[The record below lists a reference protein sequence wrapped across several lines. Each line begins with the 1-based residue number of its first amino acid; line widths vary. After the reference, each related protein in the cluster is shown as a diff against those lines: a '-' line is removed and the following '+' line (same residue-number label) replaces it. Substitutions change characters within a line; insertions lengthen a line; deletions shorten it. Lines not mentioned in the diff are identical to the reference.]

1 MKHMLW
7 KSSIVALALT
17 VGMSSSVFA
26 SNEDYEK
33 DESVYVVL
41 NSDGS
46 VDNTTVTEWLHSDN
60 GLSHVVDKSNL
71 TNIKN
76 ISSDETPTIDGD
88 NLIWESTANDIYYQG
103 NSDKPLPFSMDVTYM
118 LDGVAIN
125 ANELAG
131 KSGELQIHIKLKNDS
146 VTTQTVD
153 GKTINVSPLFPI
165 VMIVNM
171 PLEQFSNVN
180 VDHGAIVSE
189 GKNQIITMTTILGL
203 DNAIDGM
210 DVSQLDEI
218 KDKLVTEF
226 TITATVDTM
235 DVPSIMLASATSNSS
250 TSVDN
255 VDMSELTNG
264 INDLKDA
271 TAQILDGT
279 VQLKDANIELNDKMG
294 EFQGKVGEFK
304 DGVNQVESGSKK
316 LSEGSKA
323 LSDGIISLQNQV
335 NGLIS
340 QLGNLDINQI
350 GGMLGDVSGVMGT
363 LQGVP
368 TQLDA
373 MNAQLDAQVTYLNNM
388 MANLSAK
395 FTPEAIQEKIDGTG
409 AKIAGTIGDT
419 INAALSGNV
428 PTDAAL
434 PELTNPIDINNF
446 VKIEL
451 DAATI
456 TGKDPLVGAIKN
468 SGLPEDQINS
478 LLALVKGISAESN
491 ASLNVDTYGFNA
503 AMNEAMGK
511 VMADT
516 AATTAKTVIDGAK
529 YAVSQVTSN
538 QDLTNGI
545 DAQIAQGVSVVAT
558 EELTALSGELVGKVN
573 EMKEMIDQAKQ
584 LITGMTTTVNGILE
598 KTKDID
604 FAKIG
609 ELGNKLP
616 AASAGIQQL
625 VDGGKQ
631 LNTGA
636 NDLHDG
642 IVKLQ
647 DATNKIVDAT
657 NQFKDATQK
666 LAESTGELNDGV
678 TRFSQEGIDELDSK
692 VNDAIGELDNA
703 MDIVNTYLDESNI
716 YTGYGDSVDG
726 IQPNFKVIMKTKEVT
741 YEPQEA
747 TVSETS
753 VESTSFWQRV
763 VDLFK

>member
-1 MKHMLW
+1 MLW

-323 LSDGIISLQNQV
+323 LSEGIVSLQTQMNTLVTQLSGMNLSQMGDLLTLVGGTMESLKDVPDQLAAMQSQLNTAAGELAKVEESINQQMTFDVIKAQV
-335 NGLIS
+335 NAPQESLGGVSAPKALIEGVK
-340 QLGNLDINQI
+340 QPIINAIDAVTAPEINAPTVDLTNLLSETVSSSAAINE
-350 GGMLGDVSGVMGT
+350 
-363 LQGVP
+363 
-368 TQLDA
+368 
-373 MNAQLDAQVTYLNNM
+373 
-388 MANLSAK
+388 
-395 FTPEAIQEKIDGTG
+395 EAIKQALLENGISEDKIDGVMN
-409 AKIAGTIGDT
+409 TIKNNVSSTPSYDVTT
-419 INAALSGNV
+419 IN
-428 PTDAAL
+428 
-434 PELTNPIDINNF
+434 
-446 VKIEL
+446 
-451 DAATI
+451 
-456 TGKDPLVGAIKN
+456 
-468 SGLPEDQINS
+468 Q
-478 LLALVKGISAESN
+478 
-491 ASLNVDTYGFNA
+491 
-503 AMNEAMGK
+503 
-511 VMADT
+511 
-516 AATTAKTVIDGAK
+516 
-529 YAVSQVTSN
+529 AVSQGIASQMPNVAELVSN
-538 QDLTNGI
+538 LKTQLTNGI
-545 DAQIAQGVSVVAT
+545 STSLDGNVDTVANAMTNVGLSVAKT
-558 EELTALSGELVGKVN
+558 EAHLVQESLNTKMGEMNGMITQANALLTK
-573 EMKEMIDQAKQ
+573 
-584 LITGMTTTVNGILE
+584 MTTTVNGILE

-631 LNTGA
+631 LYTGA

-647 DATNKIVDAT
+647 DATNKIVDAI

-726 IQPNFKVIMKTKEVT
+726 IQPSFKVIMKTKEVT

>member
-60 GLSHVVDKSNL
+60 ELSHVVDKSNL

-125 ANELAG
+125 ANDLAG

-323 LSDGIISLQNQV
+323 LSEGIVSLQTQMNTLVTQLSGMNLSQMGDLLTLVGGTMESLKDVPDQLAAMQSQLNTAAGELAKVEESINQQMTFDVIKAQV
-335 NGLIS
+335 NAPQESLGGVSAPKALIEGVK
-340 QLGNLDINQI
+340 QPIINAIDAVTAPEINAPTVDLTNLLSKTVSSSAAINE
-350 GGMLGDVSGVMGT
+350 
-363 LQGVP
+363 
-368 TQLDA
+368 
-373 MNAQLDAQVTYLNNM
+373 
-388 MANLSAK
+388 
-395 FTPEAIQEKIDGTG
+395 EAIKQALLENGISEDKIDGVMN
-409 AKIAGTIGDT
+409 TIKNNVSSTPSYDVTT
-419 INAALSGNV
+419 IN
-428 PTDAAL
+428 
-434 PELTNPIDINNF
+434 
-446 VKIEL
+446 
-451 DAATI
+451 
-456 TGKDPLVGAIKN
+456 
-468 SGLPEDQINS
+468 Q
-478 LLALVKGISAESN
+478 
-491 ASLNVDTYGFNA
+491 
-503 AMNEAMGK
+503 
-511 VMADT
+511 
-516 AATTAKTVIDGAK
+516 
-529 YAVSQVTSN
+529 AVSQGIASQMPNVAELVSN
-538 QDLTNGI
+538 LKTQLTNGI
-545 DAQIAQGVSVVAT
+545 STSLDGNVDTVANAMTNVGLSVAKT
-558 EELTALSGELVGKVN
+558 EAHLVQESLNTKMGEMNGMITQANALLTK
-573 EMKEMIDQAKQ
+573 
-584 LITGMTTTVNGILE
+584 MTTTVNGILE

>member
-323 LSDGIISLQNQV
+323 LSEGIVSLQTQMNTLVTQLSGMNLSQMGDLLTLVGGTMESLKDVPDQLAAMQSQLNTAAGELAKVEESINQQMTFDVIKAQV
-335 NGLIS
+335 NAPQESLGGVSAPKALIEGVK
-340 QLGNLDINQI
+340 QPIINAIDAVTAPEINAPTVDLTNL
-350 GGMLGDVSGVMGT
+350 LSETVSS
-363 LQGVP
+363 
-368 TQLDA
+368 
-373 MNAQLDAQVTYLNNM
+373 
-388 MANLSAK
+388 SAAIK
-395 FTPEAIQEKIDGTG
+395 EEAIKQALLENGISEDKIDGVMN
-409 AKIAGTIGDT
+409 TIKNNVSSTPSYDVTT
-419 INAALSGNV
+419 INQAVSQGIASQMPNV
-428 PTDAAL
+428 AELISNLKAQ
-434 PELTNPIDINNF
+434 LTNDISTS
-446 VKIEL
+446 L
-451 DAATI
+451 D
-456 TGKDPLVGAIKN
+456 G
-468 SGLPEDQINS
+468 
-478 LLALVKGISAESN
+478 
-491 ASLNVDTYGFNA
+491 NVDTVANA
-503 AMNEAMGK
+503 MTNVGLS
-511 VMADT
+511 V
-516 AATTAKTVIDGAK
+516 AKTEAHLVQESLNTKMGEMNGMITQAN
-529 YAVSQVTSN
+529 AL
-538 QDLTNGI
+538 LTN
-545 DAQIAQGVSVVAT
+545 
-558 EELTALSGELVGKVN
+558 
-573 EMKEMIDQAKQ
+573 
-584 LITGMTTTVNGILE
+584 MTTTVNGILE

-726 IQPNFKVIMKTKEVT
+726 IQPSFKVIMKTKEVT

>member
-60 GLSHVVDKSNL
+60 ELSHVVDKSNL

-125 ANELAG
+125 ANDLAG

-271 TAQILDGT
+271 TAEILDGT

-323 LSDGIISLQNQV
+323 LSDGIVSLQTQMNTLVTQLSGMNLSQMGDLLTLVGGTMESLKDVPDQLAAMQFQLNTAAGELAKVEESINQQMTFDVIKAQV
-335 NGLIS
+335 NAPQESLGGVSAPKALIEGVK
-340 QLGNLDINQI
+340 QPIINAIDAVTAPEINAPTVNLTNLLSKTVSSSAAINE
-350 GGMLGDVSGVMGT
+350 
-363 LQGVP
+363 
-368 TQLDA
+368 
-373 MNAQLDAQVTYLNNM
+373 
-388 MANLSAK
+388 
-395 FTPEAIQEKIDGTG
+395 EAIKQALLENGISEDKIDGVMN
-409 AKIAGTIGDT
+409 TIKNNVSSTPSYDVTT
-419 INAALSGNV
+419 IN
-428 PTDAAL
+428 
-434 PELTNPIDINNF
+434 
-446 VKIEL
+446 
-451 DAATI
+451 
-456 TGKDPLVGAIKN
+456 
-468 SGLPEDQINS
+468 Q
-478 LLALVKGISAESN
+478 
-491 ASLNVDTYGFNA
+491 
-503 AMNEAMGK
+503 
-511 VMADT
+511 
-516 AATTAKTVIDGAK
+516 
-529 YAVSQVTSN
+529 AVSQGIASQMPNVAELVSN
-538 QDLTNGI
+538 LKTQLTNGI
-545 DAQIAQGVSVVAT
+545 STSLDGNVETVANAMTNVGLSVAKT
-558 EELTALSGELVGKVN
+558 EAHLVQESLNTKMGEMNGMITQANALLTK
-573 EMKEMIDQAKQ
+573 
-584 LITGMTTTVNGILE
+584 MTTTVNGILE

-631 LNTGA
+631 LYTGA

-726 IQPNFKVIMKTKEVT
+726 IQPSFKVIMKTKEVT

>member
-60 GLSHVVDKSNL
+60 ELSHVVDKSNL

-125 ANELAG
+125 ANDLAG

-271 TAQILDGT
+271 TAEILDGT

-323 LSDGIISLQNQV
+323 LSEGIVSLQTQMNTLVTQLSGMNLSQMGDLLTLVGGTMESLKDVPDQLAAMQSQLNTAAGELAKVEESINQQMTFDVIKAQV
-335 NGLIS
+335 NAPQESLGGVSAPKALIEGVK
-340 QLGNLDINQI
+340 QPIINAIDAVTAPEINAPTVDLTNLLSETVSSSASINE
-350 GGMLGDVSGVMGT
+350 
-363 LQGVP
+363 
-368 TQLDA
+368 
-373 MNAQLDAQVTYLNNM
+373 
-388 MANLSAK
+388 
-395 FTPEAIQEKIDGTG
+395 EAIKQALLENGISEDKIDGVMN
-409 AKIAGTIGDT
+409 TIKNNVSSTPSYDVTT
-419 INAALSGNV
+419 IN
-428 PTDAAL
+428 
-434 PELTNPIDINNF
+434 
-446 VKIEL
+446 
-451 DAATI
+451 
-456 TGKDPLVGAIKN
+456 
-468 SGLPEDQINS
+468 Q
-478 LLALVKGISAESN
+478 
-491 ASLNVDTYGFNA
+491 
-503 AMNEAMGK
+503 
-511 VMADT
+511 
-516 AATTAKTVIDGAK
+516 
-529 YAVSQVTSN
+529 AVSQGIASQMPNVAELVSN
-538 QDLTNGI
+538 LKTQLTNGI
-545 DAQIAQGVSVVAT
+545 STSLDGNVDTVANAMTNVGLSVAKT
-558 EELTALSGELVGKVN
+558 EAHLVQESLNTKMGEMNGMITQANALLTK
-573 EMKEMIDQAKQ
+573 
-584 LITGMTTTVNGILE
+584 MTTTVNGILE

-726 IQPNFKVIMKTKEVT
+726 IQPSFKVIMKTKEVT

>member
-60 GLSHVVDKSNL
+60 ELSHVVDKSNL

-125 ANELAG
+125 ANDLAG

-271 TAQILDGT
+271 TAEILDGT

-323 LSDGIISLQNQV
+323 LSEGIVSLQTQMNTLVTQLSGMNLSQMGDLLTLVGGTMESLKDVPDQLAAMQSQLNTAAGELAKVEESINQQMTFDVIKAQV
-335 NGLIS
+335 NAPQESLGGVSAPKALIEGVK
-340 QLGNLDINQI
+340 QPIINAIDAVTAPEINAPTVDLTNL
-350 GGMLGDVSGVMGT
+350 LSKTVSS
-363 LQGVP
+363 
-368 TQLDA
+368 
-373 MNAQLDAQVTYLNNM
+373 
-388 MANLSAK
+388 SAAIK
-395 FTPEAIQEKIDGTG
+395 EEAIKQALLENGISEDKIDGVMN
-409 AKIAGTIGDT
+409 TIKNNVSSTPSYDVTT
-419 INAALSGNV
+419 IN
-428 PTDAAL
+428 
-434 PELTNPIDINNF
+434 
-446 VKIEL
+446 
-451 DAATI
+451 
-456 TGKDPLVGAIKN
+456 
-468 SGLPEDQINS
+468 Q
-478 LLALVKGISAESN
+478 
-491 ASLNVDTYGFNA
+491 
-503 AMNEAMGK
+503 
-511 VMADT
+511 
-516 AATTAKTVIDGAK
+516 
-529 YAVSQVTSN
+529 AVSQGIASQMPNVAELVSN
-538 QDLTNGI
+538 LKTQLTNGI
-545 DAQIAQGVSVVAT
+545 STSLDGNVDTVANAMTNVGLSVAKT
-558 EELTALSGELVGKVN
+558 EAHLVQESLNTKMGEMNGMITQANALLTK
-573 EMKEMIDQAKQ
+573 
-584 LITGMTTTVNGILE
+584 MTTTVNGILE

-726 IQPNFKVIMKTKEVT
+726 IQPSFKVIMKTKEVT

>member
-60 GLSHVVDKSNL
+60 ELSHVVDKSNL

-271 TAQILDGT
+271 TAEILDGT

-323 LSDGIISLQNQV
+323 LSEGIVSLQTQMNTLVTQLSGMNLSQMGDLLTLVGGTMESLKDVPDQLAAMQSQLNTAAGELAKVEESINQQMTFDVIKAQV
-335 NGLIS
+335 NAPQESLGGVSAPKALIEGVK
-340 QLGNLDINQI
+340 QPIINAIDAVTAPEINAPTVDLTNLLSETVSSSASINE
-350 GGMLGDVSGVMGT
+350 
-363 LQGVP
+363 
-368 TQLDA
+368 
-373 MNAQLDAQVTYLNNM
+373 
-388 MANLSAK
+388 
-395 FTPEAIQEKIDGTG
+395 EAIKQALLENGISEDKIDGVMN
-409 AKIAGTIGDT
+409 TIKNNVSSTPSYDVTT
-419 INAALSGNV
+419 IN
-428 PTDAAL
+428 
-434 PELTNPIDINNF
+434 
-446 VKIEL
+446 
-451 DAATI
+451 
-456 TGKDPLVGAIKN
+456 
-468 SGLPEDQINS
+468 Q
-478 LLALVKGISAESN
+478 
-491 ASLNVDTYGFNA
+491 
-503 AMNEAMGK
+503 
-511 VMADT
+511 
-516 AATTAKTVIDGAK
+516 
-529 YAVSQVTSN
+529 AVSQGIASQMPNVAELVSN
-538 QDLTNGI
+538 LKTQLTNGI
-545 DAQIAQGVSVVAT
+545 STSLDGNVDTVANAMTNVGLSVAKT
-558 EELTALSGELVGKVN
+558 EAHLVQESLNTKMGEMNGMITQANALLTK
-573 EMKEMIDQAKQ
+573 
-584 LITGMTTTVNGILE
+584 MTTTVNGILE

-726 IQPNFKVIMKTKEVT
+726 IQPSFKVIMKTKEVT

>member
-60 GLSHVVDKSNL
+60 ELSHVVDKSNL

-125 ANELAG
+125 ANDLAG

-323 LSDGIISLQNQV
+323 LSEGIVSLQTQMNTLVTQLSGMNLSQMGDLLTLVGGTMESLKDVPDQLAAMQSQLNTAAGELAKVEESINQQMTFDVIKAQV
-335 NGLIS
+335 NAPQESLGGVSAPKALIEGVK
-340 QLGNLDINQI
+340 QPIINAIDAVTAPEINAPTVDLTNLLSKTVSSSAAINE
-350 GGMLGDVSGVMGT
+350 
-363 LQGVP
+363 
-368 TQLDA
+368 
-373 MNAQLDAQVTYLNNM
+373 
-388 MANLSAK
+388 
-395 FTPEAIQEKIDGTG
+395 EAIKQALLENGISEDKIDGVMN
-409 AKIAGTIGDT
+409 TIKNNVSSTPSYDVTT
-419 INAALSGNV
+419 IN
-428 PTDAAL
+428 
-434 PELTNPIDINNF
+434 
-446 VKIEL
+446 
-451 DAATI
+451 
-456 TGKDPLVGAIKN
+456 
-468 SGLPEDQINS
+468 Q
-478 LLALVKGISAESN
+478 
-491 ASLNVDTYGFNA
+491 
-503 AMNEAMGK
+503 
-511 VMADT
+511 
-516 AATTAKTVIDGAK
+516 
-529 YAVSQVTSN
+529 AVSQGIASQMPNVAELVSN
-538 QDLTNGI
+538 LKAQLTNGI
-545 DAQIAQGVSVVAT
+545 STSLDGNVDTVANAMTNVGLSVAKT
-558 EELTALSGELVGKVN
+558 EAHLVQESLNTKMGEMNGMITQANALLTK
-573 EMKEMIDQAKQ
+573 
-584 LITGMTTTVNGILE
+584 MTTTVNGILE

-631 LNTGA
+631 LYTGA

-726 IQPNFKVIMKTKEVT
+726 IQPSFKVIMKTKEVT

>member
-60 GLSHVVDKSNL
+60 ELSHVVDKSNL

-323 LSDGIISLQNQV
+323 LSEGIVSLQTQMNTLVTQLSGMNLSQMGDLLTLVGGTMESLKDVPDQLAAMQSQLNTAAGELAKVEESINQQMTFDVIKAQV
-335 NGLIS
+335 NAPQESLGGVSAPKALIEGVK
-340 QLGNLDINQI
+340 QPIINAIDAVTAPEINAPTVDLTNLLSETVSSSAAINE
-350 GGMLGDVSGVMGT
+350 
-363 LQGVP
+363 
-368 TQLDA
+368 
-373 MNAQLDAQVTYLNNM
+373 
-388 MANLSAK
+388 
-395 FTPEAIQEKIDGTG
+395 EAIKQALLENGISEDKIDGVMN
-409 AKIAGTIGDT
+409 TIKNNVSSTPSYDVTT
-419 INAALSGNV
+419 IN
-428 PTDAAL
+428 
-434 PELTNPIDINNF
+434 
-446 VKIEL
+446 
-451 DAATI
+451 
-456 TGKDPLVGAIKN
+456 
-468 SGLPEDQINS
+468 Q
-478 LLALVKGISAESN
+478 
-491 ASLNVDTYGFNA
+491 
-503 AMNEAMGK
+503 
-511 VMADT
+511 
-516 AATTAKTVIDGAK
+516 
-529 YAVSQVTSN
+529 AVSQGIASQMPNVAELVSN
-538 QDLTNGI
+538 LKTQLTNGI
-545 DAQIAQGVSVVAT
+545 STSLDGNVDTVANAMTNVGLSVAKT
-558 EELTALSGELVGKVN
+558 EAHLVQESLNTKMGEMNGMITQANALLTK
-573 EMKEMIDQAKQ
+573 
-584 LITGMTTTVNGILE
+584 MTTTVNGILE

-631 LNTGA
+631 LYTGA

-726 IQPNFKVIMKTKEVT
+726 IQPSFKVIMKTKEVT

>member
-60 GLSHVVDKSNL
+60 ELSHVVDKSNL

-125 ANELAG
+125 ANDLAG

-323 LSDGIISLQNQV
+323 LSEGIVSLQTQMNTLVTQLSGMNLSQMGDLLTLVGGTMESLKDVPDQLAAMQSQLNTAAGELAKVEESINQQMTFDVIKAQV
-335 NGLIS
+335 NAPQESLGGVSAPKALIEGVK
-340 QLGNLDINQI
+340 QPIINAIDAVTAPEINAPTVDLTNLLSETVSSSAAINE
-350 GGMLGDVSGVMGT
+350 
-363 LQGVP
+363 
-368 TQLDA
+368 
-373 MNAQLDAQVTYLNNM
+373 
-388 MANLSAK
+388 
-395 FTPEAIQEKIDGTG
+395 EAIKQALLENGISEDKIDGVMN
-409 AKIAGTIGDT
+409 TIKNNVSSTPSYDVTT
-419 INAALSGNV
+419 IN
-428 PTDAAL
+428 
-434 PELTNPIDINNF
+434 
-446 VKIEL
+446 
-451 DAATI
+451 
-456 TGKDPLVGAIKN
+456 
-468 SGLPEDQINS
+468 Q
-478 LLALVKGISAESN
+478 
-491 ASLNVDTYGFNA
+491 
-503 AMNEAMGK
+503 
-511 VMADT
+511 
-516 AATTAKTVIDGAK
+516 
-529 YAVSQVTSN
+529 AVSQGIASQMPNVAELISN
-538 QDLTNGI
+538 LKAQLTNGI
-545 DAQIAQGVSVVAT
+545 STSLDGNVDTVANAMTNVGLSVAKT
-558 EELTALSGELVGKVN
+558 EAHLVQESLNTKMGEMNGMITQANALLTK
-573 EMKEMIDQAKQ
+573 
-584 LITGMTTTVNGILE
+584 MTTTVNGILE

-726 IQPNFKVIMKTKEVT
+726 IQPSFKVIMKTKEVT

>member
-60 GLSHVVDKSNL
+60 ELSHVVDKSNL

-125 ANELAG
+125 ANDLAG

-323 LSDGIISLQNQV
+323 LSEGIVSLQTQMNTLVTQLSGMNLSQMGDLLTLVGGTMESLKDVPDQLAAMQSQLNTAAGELAKVEESINQQMTFDVIKAQV
-335 NGLIS
+335 NAPQESLGGVSAPKALIEGVK
-340 QLGNLDINQI
+340 QPIINAI
-350 GGMLGDVSGVMGT
+350 DAVTAPEINAPTVDLTILLSKTVSS
-363 LQGVP
+363 
-368 TQLDA
+368 
-373 MNAQLDAQVTYLNNM
+373 
-388 MANLSAK
+388 SAAINE
-395 FTPEAIQEKIDGTG
+395 EAIKQALLENGISEDKIDGVMN
-409 AKIAGTIGDT
+409 TIKNNVSSTPSYDVTT
-419 INAALSGNV
+419 IN
-428 PTDAAL
+428 
-434 PELTNPIDINNF
+434 
-446 VKIEL
+446 
-451 DAATI
+451 
-456 TGKDPLVGAIKN
+456 
-468 SGLPEDQINS
+468 Q
-478 LLALVKGISAESN
+478 
-491 ASLNVDTYGFNA
+491 
-503 AMNEAMGK
+503 
-511 VMADT
+511 
-516 AATTAKTVIDGAK
+516 
-529 YAVSQVTSN
+529 AVSQGIASQMPNVAELVSN
-538 QDLTNGI
+538 LKTQLTNGI
-545 DAQIAQGVSVVAT
+545 STSLDGNVDTVANAMTNVGLSVAKT
-558 EELTALSGELVGKVN
+558 EAHLVQESLNTKMGEMNGMITQANALLTK
-573 EMKEMIDQAKQ
+573 
-584 LITGMTTTVNGILE
+584 MTTTVNGILE

-726 IQPNFKVIMKTKEVT
+726 IQPSFKVIMKTKEVT

>member
-1 MKHMLW
+1 MLW

-60 GLSHVVDKSNL
+60 ELSHVVDKSNL

-125 ANELAG
+125 ANDLAG

-153 GKTINVSPLFPI
+153 GKTIDVSPLFPI

-323 LSDGIISLQNQV
+323 LSEGIVSLQTQMNTLVTQLSGMNLSQMGDLLTLVGGTMESLKDVPDQLAAMQSQLNTAAGELAKVEESINQQMTFDVIKAQV
-335 NGLIS
+335 NAPQESLGGVSAPKALIEGVK
-340 QLGNLDINQI
+340 QPIINAIDAVTAPEINAPTVDLTNLLSETVSSSAAINE
-350 GGMLGDVSGVMGT
+350 
-363 LQGVP
+363 
-368 TQLDA
+368 
-373 MNAQLDAQVTYLNNM
+373 
-388 MANLSAK
+388 
-395 FTPEAIQEKIDGTG
+395 EAIKQALLENGISEDKIDGVMN
-409 AKIAGTIGDT
+409 TIKNNVSSTPSYDVTT
-419 INAALSGNV
+419 IN
-428 PTDAAL
+428 
-434 PELTNPIDINNF
+434 
-446 VKIEL
+446 
-451 DAATI
+451 
-456 TGKDPLVGAIKN
+456 
-468 SGLPEDQINS
+468 Q
-478 LLALVKGISAESN
+478 
-491 ASLNVDTYGFNA
+491 
-503 AMNEAMGK
+503 
-511 VMADT
+511 
-516 AATTAKTVIDGAK
+516 
-529 YAVSQVTSN
+529 AVSQGIASQMPNVAELVSN
-538 QDLTNGI
+538 LKTQLTNGI
-545 DAQIAQGVSVVAT
+545 STSLDGNVDTVANAMTNVGLSVAKT
-558 EELTALSGELVGKVN
+558 EAHLVQESLNTKMGEMNGMITQANALLTK
-573 EMKEMIDQAKQ
+573 
-584 LITGMTTTVNGILE
+584 MTTTVNGILE

-657 NQFKDATQK
+657 NQFKYATQK

-726 IQPNFKVIMKTKEVT
+726 IQPSFKVIMKTKEVT

>member
-60 GLSHVVDKSNL
+60 ELSHVVDKSNL

-125 ANELAG
+125 ANDLAG

-323 LSDGIISLQNQV
+323 LSEGIVSLQTQMNTLVTQLSGMNLSQMGDLLTLVGGTMESLKDVPDQLAAMQSQLNTAAGELAKVEESINQQMTFDVIKAQV
-335 NGLIS
+335 NAPQESLGGVSAPKALIEGVK
-340 QLGNLDINQI
+340 QPIINAIDAVTAPEINAPTVDLTNLLSETVSSSASINE
-350 GGMLGDVSGVMGT
+350 
-363 LQGVP
+363 
-368 TQLDA
+368 
-373 MNAQLDAQVTYLNNM
+373 
-388 MANLSAK
+388 
-395 FTPEAIQEKIDGTG
+395 EAIKQALLENGISEDKIDGVMN
-409 AKIAGTIGDT
+409 TIKNNVSSTPSYDVTT
-419 INAALSGNV
+419 IN
-428 PTDAAL
+428 
-434 PELTNPIDINNF
+434 
-446 VKIEL
+446 
-451 DAATI
+451 
-456 TGKDPLVGAIKN
+456 
-468 SGLPEDQINS
+468 Q
-478 LLALVKGISAESN
+478 
-491 ASLNVDTYGFNA
+491 
-503 AMNEAMGK
+503 
-511 VMADT
+511 
-516 AATTAKTVIDGAK
+516 
-529 YAVSQVTSN
+529 AVSQGIASQMPNVAELVSN
-538 QDLTNGI
+538 LKTQLTNGI
-545 DAQIAQGVSVVAT
+545 STSLDGNVDTVANAMTNVGLSVAKT
-558 EELTALSGELVGKVN
+558 EAHLVQESLNTKMGEMNGMITQANALLTK
-573 EMKEMIDQAKQ
+573 
-584 LITGMTTTVNGILE
+584 MTTTVNGILE

-692 VNDAIGELDNA
+692 VNAAIGELDNA

-726 IQPNFKVIMKTKEVT
+726 IQPSFKVIMKTKEVT

>member
-1 MKHMLW
+1 MLW

-60 GLSHVVDKSNL
+60 ELSHVVDKSNL

-125 ANELAG
+125 ANDLAG

-323 LSDGIISLQNQV
+323 LSEGIVSLQTQMNTLVTQLSGMNLSQMGDLLTLVGGTMESLKDVPDQLAAMQSQLNTAAGELAKVEESINQQMTFDVINAQV
-335 NGLIS
+335 NAPQESLGGVSAPKALIEGVK
-340 QLGNLDINQI
+340 QPIINAIDAVTAPEINAPTVDLTNLLSETVSSSAAINE
-350 GGMLGDVSGVMGT
+350 
-363 LQGVP
+363 
-368 TQLDA
+368 
-373 MNAQLDAQVTYLNNM
+373 
-388 MANLSAK
+388 
-395 FTPEAIQEKIDGTG
+395 EAIKQALLENGISEDKIDGVMN
-409 AKIAGTIGDT
+409 TIKNNVSSTPSYDVTT
-419 INAALSGNV
+419 IN
-428 PTDAAL
+428 
-434 PELTNPIDINNF
+434 
-446 VKIEL
+446 
-451 DAATI
+451 
-456 TGKDPLVGAIKN
+456 
-468 SGLPEDQINS
+468 Q
-478 LLALVKGISAESN
+478 
-491 ASLNVDTYGFNA
+491 
-503 AMNEAMGK
+503 
-511 VMADT
+511 
-516 AATTAKTVIDGAK
+516 
-529 YAVSQVTSN
+529 AVSQGIASQMPNVAELVSN
-538 QDLTNGI
+538 LKAQLTNGI
-545 DAQIAQGVSVVAT
+545 STSLDGNVDTVANAMTNVGLSVAKT
-558 EELTALSGELVGKVN
+558 EAHLVQESLNTKMGEMNGMITQANALLTK
-573 EMKEMIDQAKQ
+573 
-584 LITGMTTTVNGILE
+584 MTTTVNGILE

-726 IQPNFKVIMKTKEVT
+726 IQPSFKVIMKTKEVT

>member
-1 MKHMLW
+1 MLW

-76 ISSDETPTIDGD
+76 IYSDETPTIDGD

-103 NSDKPLPFSMDVTYM
+103 NSDEPLPFSMDVTYM

-125 ANELAG
+125 ANDLAG

-180 VDHGAIVSE
+180 VNHGAIVSE

-210 DVSQLDEI
+210 DVNQLDEI

-271 TAQILDGT
+271 TAEILDGT

-323 LSDGIISLQNQV
+323 LSEGIVSLQTQMNTLVTQLSGMNLSQMGDLLTLVGGTMESLKDVPDQLAAMQSQLNTAAGELAKVEESINQQMTFDVIKAQV
-335 NGLIS
+335 NASQESLGGVSAPKALIEGVKQPIINAIDAVTAPEINAPTVDLTNLLS
-340 QLGNLDINQI
+340 QTVSSSAAINEEAIKQALLDNGITEDKIEGVMNTIKNNVSATPSYDVTTINQ
-350 GGMLGDVSGVMGT
+350 T
-363 LQGVP
+363 
-368 TQLDA
+368 
-373 MNAQLDAQVTYLNNM
+373 
-388 MANLSAK
+388 
-395 FTPEAIQEKIDGTG
+395 
-409 AKIAGTIGDT
+409 
-419 INAALSGNV
+419 
-428 PTDAAL
+428 
-434 PELTNPIDINNF
+434 
-446 VKIEL
+446 
-451 DAATI
+451 
-456 TGKDPLVGAIKN
+456 
-468 SGLPEDQINS
+468 
-478 LLALVKGISAESN
+478 
-491 ASLNVDTYGFNA
+491 
-503 AMNEAMGK
+503 
-511 VMADT
+511 
-516 AATTAKTVIDGAK
+516 
-529 YAVSQVTSN
+529 VSQGIASQMPNVAELVSN
-538 QDLTNGI
+538 LKIQLTNGI
-545 DAQIAQGVSVVAT
+545 STSLDGNVDTVADAMTNVGLSVAKT
-558 EELTALSGELVGKVN
+558 EAHLVQESLNTKMGEMNGMITQANDLLTN
-573 EMKEMIDQAKQ
+573 
-584 LITGMTTTVNGILE
+584 MTNTVNGILE

-631 LNTGA
+631 LYTGA

-716 YTGYGDSVDG
+716 YTGYGDSVDSV
-726 IQPNFKVIMKTKEVT
+726 QPSFKVIMKTKEVT

-763 VDLFK
+763 VKLFK

>member
-60 GLSHVVDKSNL
+60 ELSHVVDKSNL

-125 ANELAG
+125 ANDLAG

-323 LSDGIISLQNQV
+323 LSEGIVSLQTQMNTLVTQLSGMNLSQMGDLLTLVGGTMESLKDVPDQLAAMQSQLNTAAGELAKVEESINQQMTFDVIKAQV
-335 NGLIS
+335 NAPQESLGGVSAPKALIEGVK
-340 QLGNLDINQI
+340 QPIINAIDAVTAPEINAPTVDLTNLLSETVSSSAAINE
-350 GGMLGDVSGVMGT
+350 
-363 LQGVP
+363 
-368 TQLDA
+368 
-373 MNAQLDAQVTYLNNM
+373 
-388 MANLSAK
+388 
-395 FTPEAIQEKIDGTG
+395 EAIKQALLENGISEDKIDGVMN
-409 AKIAGTIGDT
+409 TIKNNVSSTPSYDVTT
-419 INAALSGNV
+419 IN
-428 PTDAAL
+428 
-434 PELTNPIDINNF
+434 
-446 VKIEL
+446 
-451 DAATI
+451 
-456 TGKDPLVGAIKN
+456 
-468 SGLPEDQINS
+468 Q
-478 LLALVKGISAESN
+478 
-491 ASLNVDTYGFNA
+491 
-503 AMNEAMGK
+503 
-511 VMADT
+511 
-516 AATTAKTVIDGAK
+516 
-529 YAVSQVTSN
+529 AVSQGIASQMPNVAELVSN
-538 QDLTNGI
+538 LKTQLTNGI
-545 DAQIAQGVSVVAT
+545 STSLDGNVDTVANAMTNVGLSVAKT
-558 EELTALSGELVGKVN
+558 EAHLVQESLNTKMGEMNGMITQANALLTK
-573 EMKEMIDQAKQ
+573 
-584 LITGMTTTVNGILE
+584 MTTTVNGILE

-726 IQPNFKVIMKTKEVT
+726 IQPSFKVIMKTKEVT

>member
-60 GLSHVVDKSNL
+60 ELSHVVDKSNL

-125 ANELAG
+125 ANDLAG

-271 TAQILDGT
+271 TAEILDGT

-323 LSDGIISLQNQV
+323 LSEGIVSLQTQMNTLVTQLSGMNLSQMGDLLTLVGGTMESLKDVPDQLAAMQSQLNTAAGELAKVEESINQQMTFDVIKAQV
-335 NGLIS
+335 NAPQESLGGVSAPKALIEGVK
-340 QLGNLDINQI
+340 QPIINAIDAVTAPEINAPTVDLTNLLSETVSSSAAINE
-350 GGMLGDVSGVMGT
+350 
-363 LQGVP
+363 
-368 TQLDA
+368 
-373 MNAQLDAQVTYLNNM
+373 
-388 MANLSAK
+388 
-395 FTPEAIQEKIDGTG
+395 EAIKQALLVNGISEDKIDGVMN
-409 AKIAGTIGDT
+409 TIKNNVSSTPSYDVTT
-419 INAALSGNV
+419 IN
-428 PTDAAL
+428 
-434 PELTNPIDINNF
+434 
-446 VKIEL
+446 
-451 DAATI
+451 
-456 TGKDPLVGAIKN
+456 
-468 SGLPEDQINS
+468 Q
-478 LLALVKGISAESN
+478 
-491 ASLNVDTYGFNA
+491 
-503 AMNEAMGK
+503 
-511 VMADT
+511 
-516 AATTAKTVIDGAK
+516 
-529 YAVSQVTSN
+529 AVSQGIASQMPNVAELVSN
-538 QDLTNGI
+538 LKAQLTNGI
-545 DAQIAQGVSVVAT
+545 STSLDGNVDTVANAMTNVGLSVAKT
-558 EELTALSGELVGKVN
+558 EAHLVQESLNTKMGEMNGMITQANALLTK
-573 EMKEMIDQAKQ
+573 
-584 LITGMTTTVNGILE
+584 MTTTVNGILE

-726 IQPNFKVIMKTKEVT
+726 IQPSFKVIMKTKEVT

>member
-1 MKHMLW
+1 MLW

-60 GLSHVVDKSNL
+60 ELSHVVDKSNL

-125 ANELAG
+125 ANDLAG

-323 LSDGIISLQNQV
+323 LSEGIVSLQTQMNTLVTQLSGMNLSQMGDLLTLVGGTMESLKDVPDQLAAMQSQLNTAAGELAKVEESINQQMTFDVIKAQV
-335 NGLIS
+335 NAPQESLGGVSAPKALIEGVK
-340 QLGNLDINQI
+340 QPIINAIDAVTAPEINAPTVDLTNLLSETVSSSASINE
-350 GGMLGDVSGVMGT
+350 
-363 LQGVP
+363 
-368 TQLDA
+368 
-373 MNAQLDAQVTYLNNM
+373 
-388 MANLSAK
+388 
-395 FTPEAIQEKIDGTG
+395 EAIKQALLENGISEDKIDGVMN
-409 AKIAGTIGDT
+409 TIKNNVSSTPSYDVTT
-419 INAALSGNV
+419 IN
-428 PTDAAL
+428 
-434 PELTNPIDINNF
+434 
-446 VKIEL
+446 
-451 DAATI
+451 
-456 TGKDPLVGAIKN
+456 
-468 SGLPEDQINS
+468 Q
-478 LLALVKGISAESN
+478 
-491 ASLNVDTYGFNA
+491 
-503 AMNEAMGK
+503 
-511 VMADT
+511 
-516 AATTAKTVIDGAK
+516 
-529 YAVSQVTSN
+529 AVSQGIASQMPNVAELVSN
-538 QDLTNGI
+538 LKTQLTNGI
-545 DAQIAQGVSVVAT
+545 STSLDGNVDTVANAMTNVGLSVAKT
-558 EELTALSGELVGKVN
+558 EAHLVQESLNTKMGEMNGMITQANALLTK
-573 EMKEMIDQAKQ
+573 
-584 LITGMTTTVNGILE
+584 MTTTVNGILE

-726 IQPNFKVIMKTKEVT
+726 IQPSFKVIMKTKEVT

>member
-76 ISSDETPTIDGD
+76 ISSDETPTIDGN

-125 ANELAG
+125 ANDLAG

-323 LSDGIISLQNQV
+323 LSEGIVSLQTQMNTLVTQLSGMNLSQMGDLLTLVGGTMESLKDVPDQLAAMQSQLNTAAGELAKVEESINQQMTFDVIKAQV
-335 NGLIS
+335 NAPQESLGGVSAPKALIEGVK
-340 QLGNLDINQI
+340 QPIINAI
-350 GGMLGDVSGVMGT
+350 DAVTAPEINAPTVDLTILLSKTVSS
-363 LQGVP
+363 
-368 TQLDA
+368 
-373 MNAQLDAQVTYLNNM
+373 
-388 MANLSAK
+388 SAAIK
-395 FTPEAIQEKIDGTG
+395 EEAIKQALLENGISEDKIDGVMN
-409 AKIAGTIGDT
+409 TIKNNVSSTPSYDVTT
-419 INAALSGNV
+419 INQAVSQGIASQMPNV
-428 PTDAAL
+428 AELVSNLKTQ
-434 PELTNPIDINNF
+434 LTNAISTS
-446 VKIEL
+446 L
-451 DAATI
+451 D
-456 TGKDPLVGAIKN
+456 G
-468 SGLPEDQINS
+468 
-478 LLALVKGISAESN
+478 
-491 ASLNVDTYGFNA
+491 NVDTVANA
-503 AMNEAMGK
+503 MTNVGLS
-511 VMADT
+511 V
-516 AATTAKTVIDGAK
+516 AKTEAHLVQESLNTKMGEMNGMITQAN
-529 YAVSQVTSN
+529 AL
-538 QDLTNGI
+538 LT
-545 DAQIAQGVSVVAT
+545 
-558 EELTALSGELVGKVN
+558 K
-573 EMKEMIDQAKQ
+573 
-584 LITGMTTTVNGILE
+584 MTTTVNGILE

-631 LNTGA
+631 LYTGA

-657 NQFKDATQK
+657 TQFKDATQK

-726 IQPNFKVIMKTKEVT
+726 IQPSFKVIMKTKEVT

>member
-60 GLSHVVDKSNL
+60 ELSHVVDKSNL

-125 ANELAG
+125 ANDLAG

-271 TAQILDGT
+271 TAEILDGT

-323 LSDGIISLQNQV
+323 LSEGIVSLQTQMNTLVTQLSGMNLSQMGDLLTLVGGTMESLKDVPDQLAAMQSQLNTAAGELAKVEESINQQMTFDVIKAQV
-335 NGLIS
+335 NAPQESLGGVSAPKALIEGVK
-340 QLGNLDINQI
+340 QPIINAIDAVTAPEINAPTVDLTNLLSETVSSSAAINE
-350 GGMLGDVSGVMGT
+350 
-363 LQGVP
+363 
-368 TQLDA
+368 
-373 MNAQLDAQVTYLNNM
+373 
-388 MANLSAK
+388 
-395 FTPEAIQEKIDGTG
+395 EAIKQALLENGISEDKIDGVMN
-409 AKIAGTIGDT
+409 TIKNNVSSTPSYDVTT
-419 INAALSGNV
+419 IN
-428 PTDAAL
+428 
-434 PELTNPIDINNF
+434 
-446 VKIEL
+446 
-451 DAATI
+451 
-456 TGKDPLVGAIKN
+456 
-468 SGLPEDQINS
+468 Q
-478 LLALVKGISAESN
+478 
-491 ASLNVDTYGFNA
+491 
-503 AMNEAMGK
+503 
-511 VMADT
+511 
-516 AATTAKTVIDGAK
+516 
-529 YAVSQVTSN
+529 AVSQGIASQMPNVAELVSN
-538 QDLTNGI
+538 LKAQLTNGI
-545 DAQIAQGVSVVAT
+545 STSLDGNVDTVANAMTNVGLSVAKT
-558 EELTALSGELVGKVN
+558 EAHLVQESLNTKMGEMNGMITQANALLTK
-573 EMKEMIDQAKQ
+573 
-584 LITGMTTTVNGILE
+584 MTTTVNGILE

-726 IQPNFKVIMKTKEVT
+726 IQPSFKVIMKTKEVT

>member
-323 LSDGIISLQNQV
+323 LSEGIVSLQTQMNTLVTQLSGMNLSQMGDLLTLVGGTMESLKDVPDQLAAMQSQLNTAAGELAKVEESINQQMTFDVIKAQV
-335 NGLIS
+335 NAPQESLGGVSAPKALIEGVK
-340 QLGNLDINQI
+340 QPIINAIDAVTAPEINAPTVDLTNLLSETVSSSAAINE
-350 GGMLGDVSGVMGT
+350 
-363 LQGVP
+363 
-368 TQLDA
+368 
-373 MNAQLDAQVTYLNNM
+373 
-388 MANLSAK
+388 
-395 FTPEAIQEKIDGTG
+395 EAIKQALLENGISEDKIDGVMN
-409 AKIAGTIGDT
+409 TIKNNVSSTPSYDVTT
-419 INAALSGNV
+419 IN
-428 PTDAAL
+428 
-434 PELTNPIDINNF
+434 
-446 VKIEL
+446 
-451 DAATI
+451 
-456 TGKDPLVGAIKN
+456 
-468 SGLPEDQINS
+468 Q
-478 LLALVKGISAESN
+478 
-491 ASLNVDTYGFNA
+491 
-503 AMNEAMGK
+503 
-511 VMADT
+511 
-516 AATTAKTVIDGAK
+516 
-529 YAVSQVTSN
+529 AVSQGIASQMPNVAELVSN
-538 QDLTNGI
+538 LKAQLTNGI
-545 DAQIAQGVSVVAT
+545 STSLDGNVDTVANAMTNVGLSVAKT
-558 EELTALSGELVGKVN
+558 EAHLVQESLNTKMGEMNGMITQANALLTK
-573 EMKEMIDQAKQ
+573 
-584 LITGMTTTVNGILE
+584 MTTTVNGILE

-631 LNTGA
+631 LYTGA

-647 DATNKIVDAT
+647 DATNKIVDAI

-726 IQPNFKVIMKTKEVT
+726 IQPSFKVIMKTKEVT

>member
-60 GLSHVVDKSNL
+60 ELSHVVDKSNL

-125 ANELAG
+125 ANDLAG

-323 LSDGIISLQNQV
+323 LSEGIVSLQTQMNTLVTQLSGMNLSQMGDLLTLVGGTMESLKDVPDQLAAMQSQLNTAAGELAKVEESINQQMTFDVIKAQV
-335 NGLIS
+335 NAPQESLGGVSAPKALIEGVK
-340 QLGNLDINQI
+340 QPIINAI
-350 GGMLGDVSGVMGT
+350 DAVTAPEINAPTVDLTILLSKTVSS
-363 LQGVP
+363 
-368 TQLDA
+368 
-373 MNAQLDAQVTYLNNM
+373 
-388 MANLSAK
+388 SAAINE
-395 FTPEAIQEKIDGTG
+395 EAIKQALLENGISEDKIDGVMN
-409 AKIAGTIGDT
+409 TIKNNVSSTPSYDVTT
-419 INAALSGNV
+419 IN
-428 PTDAAL
+428 
-434 PELTNPIDINNF
+434 
-446 VKIEL
+446 
-451 DAATI
+451 
-456 TGKDPLVGAIKN
+456 
-468 SGLPEDQINS
+468 Q
-478 LLALVKGISAESN
+478 
-491 ASLNVDTYGFNA
+491 
-503 AMNEAMGK
+503 
-511 VMADT
+511 
-516 AATTAKTVIDGAK
+516 
-529 YAVSQVTSN
+529 AVSQGIASQMPNVAELVSN
-538 QDLTNGI
+538 LKAQLTNGI
-545 DAQIAQGVSVVAT
+545 STSLDGNVDTVANAMTNVGLSVAKT
-558 EELTALSGELVGKVN
+558 EAHLVQESLNTKMGEMNGMITQANALLTK
-573 EMKEMIDQAKQ
+573 
-584 LITGMTTTVNGILE
+584 MTTTVNGILE

-726 IQPNFKVIMKTKEVT
+726 IQPSFKVIMKTKEVT

>member
-1 MKHMLW
+1 MLW

-60 GLSHVVDKSNL
+60 ELSHVVDKSNL

-125 ANELAG
+125 ANDLAG

-271 TAQILDGT
+271 TAEILDGT

-323 LSDGIISLQNQV
+323 LSEGIVSLQTQMNTLVTQLSGMNLSQMGDLLTLVGGTMESLKDVPDQLAAMQSQLNTAAGELAKVEESINQQMTFDVIKAQV
-335 NGLIS
+335 NAPQESLGGVSAPKALIEGVK
-340 QLGNLDINQI
+340 QPIINAIDAVTAPEINAPTVDLTNLLSETVSSSAAINE
-350 GGMLGDVSGVMGT
+350 
-363 LQGVP
+363 
-368 TQLDA
+368 
-373 MNAQLDAQVTYLNNM
+373 
-388 MANLSAK
+388 
-395 FTPEAIQEKIDGTG
+395 EAIKQALLENGISEDKIDGVMN
-409 AKIAGTIGDT
+409 TIKNNVSSTPSYDVTT
-419 INAALSGNV
+419 IN
-428 PTDAAL
+428 
-434 PELTNPIDINNF
+434 
-446 VKIEL
+446 
-451 DAATI
+451 
-456 TGKDPLVGAIKN
+456 
-468 SGLPEDQINS
+468 Q
-478 LLALVKGISAESN
+478 
-491 ASLNVDTYGFNA
+491 
-503 AMNEAMGK
+503 
-511 VMADT
+511 
-516 AATTAKTVIDGAK
+516 
-529 YAVSQVTSN
+529 AVSQGIASQMPNVAELVSN
-538 QDLTNGI
+538 LKAQLTNGI
-545 DAQIAQGVSVVAT
+545 STSLDGNVDTVANAMTNVGLSVAKT
-558 EELTALSGELVGKVN
+558 EAHLVQESLNTKMGEMNGMITQANALLTK
-573 EMKEMIDQAKQ
+573 
-584 LITGMTTTVNGILE
+584 MTTTVNGILE

>member
-60 GLSHVVDKSNL
+60 ELSHVVDKSNL

-125 ANELAG
+125 ANDLAG

-323 LSDGIISLQNQV
+323 LSEGIVSLQTQMNTLVTQLSGMNLSQMGDLLTLVGGTMESLKDVPDQLAAMQSQLNTAAGELAKVEESINQQMTFDVIKAQV
-335 NGLIS
+335 NAPQESLGGVSAPKALIEGVK
-340 QLGNLDINQI
+340 QPIINAIDAVTAPEINAPTVDLTNLLSETVSSSASINE
-350 GGMLGDVSGVMGT
+350 
-363 LQGVP
+363 
-368 TQLDA
+368 
-373 MNAQLDAQVTYLNNM
+373 
-388 MANLSAK
+388 
-395 FTPEAIQEKIDGTG
+395 EAIKQALLENGISEDKIDGVMN
-409 AKIAGTIGDT
+409 TIKNNVSSTPSYDVTT
-419 INAALSGNV
+419 IN
-428 PTDAAL
+428 
-434 PELTNPIDINNF
+434 
-446 VKIEL
+446 
-451 DAATI
+451 
-456 TGKDPLVGAIKN
+456 
-468 SGLPEDQINS
+468 Q
-478 LLALVKGISAESN
+478 
-491 ASLNVDTYGFNA
+491 
-503 AMNEAMGK
+503 
-511 VMADT
+511 
-516 AATTAKTVIDGAK
+516 
-529 YAVSQVTSN
+529 AVSQGIASQMPNVAELVSN
-538 QDLTNGI
+538 LKTQLTNGI
-545 DAQIAQGVSVVAT
+545 STSLDGNVDTVANAMTNVGLSVAKT
-558 EELTALSGELVGKVN
+558 EAHLVQESLNTKMGEMNGMITQANALLTK
-573 EMKEMIDQAKQ
+573 
-584 LITGMTTTVNGILE
+584 MTTTVNGILE

-726 IQPNFKVIMKTKEVT
+726 IQPSFKVIMKTKEVT

>member
-1 MKHMLW
+1 MLW

-60 GLSHVVDKSNL
+60 ELSHVVDKSNL

-125 ANELAG
+125 ANDLAG

-323 LSDGIISLQNQV
+323 LSEGIVSLQTQMNTLVTQLSGMNLSQMGDLLTLVGGTMESLKDVPDQLAAMQSQLNTAAGELAKVEESINQQMTFDVIKAQV
-335 NGLIS
+335 NAPQESLGGVSAPKALIEGVK
-340 QLGNLDINQI
+340 QPIINAI
-350 GGMLGDVSGVMGT
+350 DAVTAPEINAPTVDLTILLSKTVSS
-363 LQGVP
+363 
-368 TQLDA
+368 
-373 MNAQLDAQVTYLNNM
+373 
-388 MANLSAK
+388 SAAINE
-395 FTPEAIQEKIDGTG
+395 EAIKQALLENGISEDKIDGVMN
-409 AKIAGTIGDT
+409 TIKNNVSSTPSYDVTT
-419 INAALSGNV
+419 IN
-428 PTDAAL
+428 
-434 PELTNPIDINNF
+434 
-446 VKIEL
+446 
-451 DAATI
+451 
-456 TGKDPLVGAIKN
+456 
-468 SGLPEDQINS
+468 Q
-478 LLALVKGISAESN
+478 
-491 ASLNVDTYGFNA
+491 
-503 AMNEAMGK
+503 
-511 VMADT
+511 
-516 AATTAKTVIDGAK
+516 
-529 YAVSQVTSN
+529 AVSQGIASQMPNVAELVSN
-538 QDLTNGI
+538 LKTQLTNGI
-545 DAQIAQGVSVVAT
+545 STSLDGNVDTVANAMTNVGLSVAKT
-558 EELTALSGELVGKVN
+558 EAHLVQESLNTKMGEMNGMITQANALLTK
-573 EMKEMIDQAKQ
+573 
-584 LITGMTTTVNGILE
+584 MTTTVNGILE

-726 IQPNFKVIMKTKEVT
+726 IQPSFKVIMKTKEVT

>member
-60 GLSHVVDKSNL
+60 ELSHVVDKSNL

-125 ANELAG
+125 ANDLAG

-323 LSDGIISLQNQV
+323 LSEGIVSLQTQMNTLVTQLSGMNLSQMGDLLTLVGGTMESLKDVPDQLAAMQSQLNTAAGELAKVEESINQQMTFDVIKAQV
-335 NGLIS
+335 NAPQESLGGVSAPKALIEGVK
-340 QLGNLDINQI
+340 QPIINAIDAVTAPEINAPTVDLTNLLSETVSSSAAINE
-350 GGMLGDVSGVMGT
+350 
-363 LQGVP
+363 
-368 TQLDA
+368 
-373 MNAQLDAQVTYLNNM
+373 
-388 MANLSAK
+388 
-395 FTPEAIQEKIDGTG
+395 EAIKQALLENGISEDKIDGVMN
-409 AKIAGTIGDT
+409 TIKNNVSSTPSYDVTT
-419 INAALSGNV
+419 IN
-428 PTDAAL
+428 
-434 PELTNPIDINNF
+434 
-446 VKIEL
+446 
-451 DAATI
+451 
-456 TGKDPLVGAIKN
+456 
-468 SGLPEDQINS
+468 Q
-478 LLALVKGISAESN
+478 
-491 ASLNVDTYGFNA
+491 
-503 AMNEAMGK
+503 
-511 VMADT
+511 
-516 AATTAKTVIDGAK
+516 
-529 YAVSQVTSN
+529 AVSQGIASQMPNVAELVSN
-538 QDLTNGI
+538 LKAQLTNGI
-545 DAQIAQGVSVVAT
+545 STSLDGNVDTVANAMTNVGLSVAKT
-558 EELTALSGELVGKVN
+558 EAHLVQESLNTKMGEMNGMITQANALLTK
-573 EMKEMIDQAKQ
+573 
-584 LITGMTTTVNGILE
+584 MTTTVNGILE

>member
-60 GLSHVVDKSNL
+60 KLSHVVDKSNL

-103 NSDKPLPFSMDVTYM
+103 NSDKSLPFSMDVTYM

-153 GKTINVSPLFPI
+153 GKTIDVSPLFPI

-323 LSDGIISLQNQV
+323 LSEGIVSLQTQMNTLVTQLSGMNLSQMGDLLTLVGGTMESLKDVPDQLAAMQSQLNTAAGELAKVEESINQQMTFDVIKAQV
-335 NGLIS
+335 NAPQESLGGVSAPKALIEGVK
-340 QLGNLDINQI
+340 QPIINAIDAVTAPEINAPTVDLTNLLSETVSSSASINE
-350 GGMLGDVSGVMGT
+350 
-363 LQGVP
+363 
-368 TQLDA
+368 
-373 MNAQLDAQVTYLNNM
+373 
-388 MANLSAK
+388 
-395 FTPEAIQEKIDGTG
+395 EAIKQALLENGISEDKIDGVMN
-409 AKIAGTIGDT
+409 TIKNNVSSTPSYDVTT
-419 INAALSGNV
+419 IN
-428 PTDAAL
+428 
-434 PELTNPIDINNF
+434 
-446 VKIEL
+446 
-451 DAATI
+451 
-456 TGKDPLVGAIKN
+456 
-468 SGLPEDQINS
+468 Q
-478 LLALVKGISAESN
+478 
-491 ASLNVDTYGFNA
+491 
-503 AMNEAMGK
+503 
-511 VMADT
+511 
-516 AATTAKTVIDGAK
+516 
-529 YAVSQVTSN
+529 AVSQGIASQMPNVAELISN
-538 QDLTNGI
+538 LKAQLTNGI
-545 DAQIAQGVSVVAT
+545 STSLDGNVDTVANAMTNVGLSVAKT
-558 EELTALSGELVGKVN
+558 EAHLVQESLNTKMGEMNGMITQANALLTK
-573 EMKEMIDQAKQ
+573 
-584 LITGMTTTVNGILE
+584 MTTTVNGILE

-631 LNTGA
+631 LYTGA

-726 IQPNFKVIMKTKEVT
+726 IQPSFKVIMKTKEVT

>member
-60 GLSHVVDKSNL
+60 ELSHVVDKSNL

-125 ANELAG
+125 ANDLAG

-323 LSDGIISLQNQV
+323 LSEGIVSLQTQMNTLVTQLSGMNLSQMGDLLTLVGGTMESLKDVPDQLAAMQSQLNTAAGELAKVEESINQQMTFDVIKAQV
-335 NGLIS
+335 NAPQESLGGVSAPKALIEGVK
-340 QLGNLDINQI
+340 QPIINAI
-350 GGMLGDVSGVMGT
+350 DAVTAPEINAPTVDLTILLSKTVSS
-363 LQGVP
+363 
-368 TQLDA
+368 
-373 MNAQLDAQVTYLNNM
+373 
-388 MANLSAK
+388 SA
-395 FTPEAIQEKIDGTG
+395 AINEKAIKQALLENGISEDKIDGVMN
-409 AKIAGTIGDT
+409 TIKNNVSSTPSYDVTT
-419 INAALSGNV
+419 IN
-428 PTDAAL
+428 
-434 PELTNPIDINNF
+434 
-446 VKIEL
+446 
-451 DAATI
+451 
-456 TGKDPLVGAIKN
+456 
-468 SGLPEDQINS
+468 Q
-478 LLALVKGISAESN
+478 
-491 ASLNVDTYGFNA
+491 
-503 AMNEAMGK
+503 
-511 VMADT
+511 
-516 AATTAKTVIDGAK
+516 
-529 YAVSQVTSN
+529 AVSQGIASQMPNVAELVSN
-538 QDLTNGI
+538 LKTQLTNGI
-545 DAQIAQGVSVVAT
+545 STSLDGNVDTVANAMTNVGLSVAKT
-558 EELTALSGELVGKVN
+558 EAHLVQESLNTKMGEMNGMITQANALLTK
-573 EMKEMIDQAKQ
+573 
-584 LITGMTTTVNGILE
+584 MTTTVNGILE

>member
-1 MKHMLW
+1 MLW

-60 GLSHVVDKSNL
+60 KLSHVVDKSNL

-103 NSDKPLPFSMDVTYM
+103 NSDKSLPFSMDVTYM

-271 TAQILDGT
+271 TAEILDGT

-323 LSDGIISLQNQV
+323 LSEGIVSLQTQMNTLVTQLSGMNLSQMGDLLTLVGGTMESLKDVPDQLAAMQSQLNTAAGELAKVEESINQQMTFDVIKAQV
-335 NGLIS
+335 NAPQESLGGVSAPKALIEGVK
-340 QLGNLDINQI
+340 QPIINAIDAVTAPEINAPTVDLTNLLSETVSSSASINE
-350 GGMLGDVSGVMGT
+350 
-363 LQGVP
+363 
-368 TQLDA
+368 
-373 MNAQLDAQVTYLNNM
+373 
-388 MANLSAK
+388 
-395 FTPEAIQEKIDGTG
+395 EAIKQALLENGISEDKIDGVMN
-409 AKIAGTIGDT
+409 TIKNNVSSTPSYDVTT
-419 INAALSGNV
+419 IN
-428 PTDAAL
+428 
-434 PELTNPIDINNF
+434 
-446 VKIEL
+446 
-451 DAATI
+451 
-456 TGKDPLVGAIKN
+456 
-468 SGLPEDQINS
+468 Q
-478 LLALVKGISAESN
+478 
-491 ASLNVDTYGFNA
+491 
-503 AMNEAMGK
+503 
-511 VMADT
+511 
-516 AATTAKTVIDGAK
+516 
-529 YAVSQVTSN
+529 AVSQGIASQMPNVAELISN
-538 QDLTNGI
+538 LKAQLTNGI
-545 DAQIAQGVSVVAT
+545 STSLDGNVDTVANAMTNVGLSVAKT
-558 EELTALSGELVGKVN
+558 EAHLVQESLNTKMGEMNGMITQANALLTK
-573 EMKEMIDQAKQ
+573 
-584 LITGMTTTVNGILE
+584 MTTTVNGILE

-726 IQPNFKVIMKTKEVT
+726 IQPSFKVIMKTKEVT

>member
-60 GLSHVVDKSNL
+60 KLSHVVDKSNL

-103 NSDKPLPFSMDVTYM
+103 NSDKSLPFSMDVTYM

-271 TAQILDGT
+271 TAEILDGT

-323 LSDGIISLQNQV
+323 LSEGIVSLQTQMNTLVTQLSGMNLSQMGDLLTLVGGTMESLKDVPDQLAAMQSQLNTAAGELAKVEESINQQMTFDVIKAQV
-335 NGLIS
+335 NAPQESLGGVSAPKALIEGVK
-340 QLGNLDINQI
+340 QPIINAIDAVTAPEINAPTVDLTNLLSETVSSSASINE
-350 GGMLGDVSGVMGT
+350 
-363 LQGVP
+363 
-368 TQLDA
+368 
-373 MNAQLDAQVTYLNNM
+373 
-388 MANLSAK
+388 
-395 FTPEAIQEKIDGTG
+395 EAIKQALLENGISEDKIDGVMN
-409 AKIAGTIGDT
+409 TIKNNVSSTPSYDVTT
-419 INAALSGNV
+419 IN
-428 PTDAAL
+428 
-434 PELTNPIDINNF
+434 
-446 VKIEL
+446 
-451 DAATI
+451 
-456 TGKDPLVGAIKN
+456 
-468 SGLPEDQINS
+468 Q
-478 LLALVKGISAESN
+478 
-491 ASLNVDTYGFNA
+491 
-503 AMNEAMGK
+503 
-511 VMADT
+511 
-516 AATTAKTVIDGAK
+516 
-529 YAVSQVTSN
+529 AVSQGIASQMPNVAELISN
-538 QDLTNGI
+538 LKAQLTNGI
-545 DAQIAQGVSVVAT
+545 STSLDGNVDTVANAMTNVGLSVAKT
-558 EELTALSGELVGKVN
+558 EAHLVQESLNTKMGEMNGMITQANALLTK
-573 EMKEMIDQAKQ
+573 
-584 LITGMTTTVNGILE
+584 MTTTVNGILE

-726 IQPNFKVIMKTKEVT
+726 IQPSFKVIMKTKEVT

>member
-60 GLSHVVDKSNL
+60 ELSHVVDKSNL

-125 ANELAG
+125 ANDLAG

-323 LSDGIISLQNQV
+323 LSEGIVSLQTQMNTLVTQLSGMNLSQMGDLLTLVGGTMESLKDVPDQLAAMQSQLNTAAGELAKVEESINQQMTFDVINAQV
-335 NGLIS
+335 NAPQESLGGVSAPKALIEGVK
-340 QLGNLDINQI
+340 QPIINAIDAVTAPEINAPTVDLTNLLSETVSSSAAINE
-350 GGMLGDVSGVMGT
+350 
-363 LQGVP
+363 
-368 TQLDA
+368 
-373 MNAQLDAQVTYLNNM
+373 
-388 MANLSAK
+388 
-395 FTPEAIQEKIDGTG
+395 EAIKQALLENGISEDKIDGVMN
-409 AKIAGTIGDT
+409 TIKNNVSSTPSYDVTT
-419 INAALSGNV
+419 IN
-428 PTDAAL
+428 
-434 PELTNPIDINNF
+434 
-446 VKIEL
+446 
-451 DAATI
+451 
-456 TGKDPLVGAIKN
+456 
-468 SGLPEDQINS
+468 Q
-478 LLALVKGISAESN
+478 
-491 ASLNVDTYGFNA
+491 
-503 AMNEAMGK
+503 
-511 VMADT
+511 
-516 AATTAKTVIDGAK
+516 
-529 YAVSQVTSN
+529 AVSQGIASQMPNVAELVSN
-538 QDLTNGI
+538 LKAQLTNGI
-545 DAQIAQGVSVVAT
+545 STSLDGNVDTVANAMTNVGLSVAKT
-558 EELTALSGELVGKVN
+558 EAHLVQESLNTKMGEMNGMITQANALLTK
-573 EMKEMIDQAKQ
+573 
-584 LITGMTTTVNGILE
+584 MTTTVNGILE

-726 IQPNFKVIMKTKEVT
+726 IQPSFKVIMKTKEVT

>member
-60 GLSHVVDKSNL
+60 ELSHVVDKSNL

-125 ANELAG
+125 ANDLAG

-323 LSDGIISLQNQV
+323 LSEGIVSLQTQMNTLVTQLSGMNLSQMGDLLTLVGGTMESLKDVPDQLAAMQSQLNTAAGELAKVEESINQQMTFDVIKAQV
-335 NGLIS
+335 NAPQESLGGVSAPKALIEGVK
-340 QLGNLDINQI
+340 QPIINAI
-350 GGMLGDVSGVMGT
+350 DAVTAPEINAPTVDLTILLSKTVSS
-363 LQGVP
+363 
-368 TQLDA
+368 
-373 MNAQLDAQVTYLNNM
+373 
-388 MANLSAK
+388 SAAINE
-395 FTPEAIQEKIDGTG
+395 EAIKQALLENGISEDKIDGVMN
-409 AKIAGTIGDT
+409 TIKNNVSSTPSYDVTT
-419 INAALSGNV
+419 IN
-428 PTDAAL
+428 
-434 PELTNPIDINNF
+434 
-446 VKIEL
+446 
-451 DAATI
+451 
-456 TGKDPLVGAIKN
+456 
-468 SGLPEDQINS
+468 Q
-478 LLALVKGISAESN
+478 
-491 ASLNVDTYGFNA
+491 
-503 AMNEAMGK
+503 
-511 VMADT
+511 
-516 AATTAKTVIDGAK
+516 
-529 YAVSQVTSN
+529 AVSQGIASQMPNVAELISN
-538 QDLTNGI
+538 LKAQLTNGI
-545 DAQIAQGVSVVAT
+545 STSLDGNVDTVANAMTNVGLSVAKT
-558 EELTALSGELVGKVN
+558 EAHLVQESLNTKMGEMNGMITQANALLTK
-573 EMKEMIDQAKQ
+573 
-584 LITGMTTTVNGILE
+584 MTTTVNGILE

-726 IQPNFKVIMKTKEVT
+726 IQPSFKVIMKTKEVT

>member
-60 GLSHVVDKSNL
+60 ELSHVVDKSNL

-125 ANELAG
+125 ANDLAG

-323 LSDGIISLQNQV
+323 LSEGIVSLQTQMNTLVTQLSGMNLSQMGDLLTLVGGTMESLKDVPDQLAAMQSQLNTAAGELAKVEESINQQMTFDVIKAQV
-335 NGLIS
+335 NAPQESLGGVSAPKALIEGVK
-340 QLGNLDINQI
+340 QPIINAI
-350 GGMLGDVSGVMGT
+350 DAVTAPEINAPTVDLTILLSKTVSS
-363 LQGVP
+363 
-368 TQLDA
+368 
-373 MNAQLDAQVTYLNNM
+373 
-388 MANLSAK
+388 SAAINE
-395 FTPEAIQEKIDGTG
+395 EAIKQALLENGISEDKIDGVMN
-409 AKIAGTIGDT
+409 TIKNNVSSTPSYDVTT
-419 INAALSGNV
+419 IN
-428 PTDAAL
+428 
-434 PELTNPIDINNF
+434 
-446 VKIEL
+446 
-451 DAATI
+451 
-456 TGKDPLVGAIKN
+456 
-468 SGLPEDQINS
+468 Q
-478 LLALVKGISAESN
+478 
-491 ASLNVDTYGFNA
+491 
-503 AMNEAMGK
+503 
-511 VMADT
+511 
-516 AATTAKTVIDGAK
+516 
-529 YAVSQVTSN
+529 AVSQGIASQMPNVAELVSN
-538 QDLTNGI
+538 LKTQLTNGI
-545 DAQIAQGVSVVAT
+545 STSLDGNVDTVANAMTNVGLSVAKT
-558 EELTALSGELVGKVN
+558 EAHLVQESLNTKMGEMNGMITQANALLTK
-573 EMKEMIDQAKQ
+573 
-584 LITGMTTTVNGILE
+584 MTTTVNGILE

-631 LNTGA
+631 LYTGA